1 MTIPAG
7 RARRIRVLVVDDSPL
22 AVEMVRRM
30 LAGSPEIEVAG
41 SAANGAQALELIP
54 NLRPDVIVTDL
65 HMPGMGGLELTQE
78 VMQRHPLPV
87 LVLSQSV
94 QAGQTDNIFRMI
106 EAGALDVVAKPRG
119 GLDTDFDATARDL
132 ARKVRVAAG
141 VVVIRRHARASDG
154 NAAAAA
160 REVPAAPLIIATAA
174 PRIIGIGAST
184 GGPQAFQS
192 VLGALPAD
200 FALPLV
206 CVQHIAEGFMQGLVD
221 WLAKLCRIRVRTAV
235 EGTAPLAGNAY
246 FAPDCRHLAID
257 DAGRFQ
263 CPEAHPNVDHRPS
276 VDLALGS
283 LARCYGNGALGV
295 LLTGMGGDGV
305 QGLLAISRA
314 GGLTIAQD
322 EQSSIV
328 YGMPKRAAEAG
339 AARHVLPL
347 DRIAPALIDIA
358 AETAPDRDANG
369 KPREG
374 KSSWPR

>member
-30 LAGSPEIEVAG
+30 LAGSPEIEIAG

-54 NLRPDVIVTDL
+54 GLRPDVILTDL

-78 VMQRHPLPV
+78 VMRRHPLPL
-87 LVLSQSV
+87 LVLSHSV
-94 QAGQTDNIFRMI
+94 QATQTDNIFRML

-119 GLDTDFDATARDL
+119 GLETDFDATARDL
-132 ARKVRVAAG
+132 ARKIRVAAG
-141 VVVIRRHARASDG
+141 VVVIRRHARADDG

-160 REVPAAPLIIATAA
+160 REAPAAPSVFGPAA
-174 PRIIGIGAST
+174 PTIIGIGAST

-192 VLGALPAD
+192 VLGGLPAD

-221 WLAKLCRIRVRTAV
+221 WLAKQCRIKVRTAV

-246 FAPDCRHLAID
+246 FAPDGRHLAID

-263 CPEAHPNVDHRPS
+263 CPAAHLNVAHRPS
-276 VDLALGS
+276 IDLALGA
-283 LARCYGNGALGV
+283 LARYYGKGALGV
-295 LLTGMGGDGV
+295 LLTGMGSDGV

-322 EQSSIV
+322 EESSIV
-328 YGMPKRAAEAG
+328 FGMPKRAIELG
-339 AARHVLPL
+339 AAKHVLPL
-347 DRIAPALIDIA
+347 DQVGPALCGLA
-358 AETAPDRDANG
+358 VGNAPRVNSISADKADR
-369 KPREG
+369 
-374 KSSWPR
+374 S